1 MTKKTVFIT
10 CLATLTVCLGVCVL
24 LSIFLLPATLGGEE
38 NPAAEE
44 LGGVDYTRRPLG
56 AGLLFVD
63 DRDRGAFIFLDFE
76 GTSAHVCLLP
86 ENATESAE
94 QLTWRTEY
102 TFLMKEGFL
111 GGLADRLGGVQ
122 MTLGGQNSLWFSTA
136 LEEFCKNDLEEEEM
150 YEISCKFFE
159 KISKTGLSS
168 EDFMFII
175 EESETRLPYS
185 VCYDWIPYVSELF
198 ANCIYY

>member
-1 MTKKTVFIT
+1 MTKKTVLVA
-10 CLATLTVCLGVCVL
+10 CLSVLSVL
-24 LSIFLLPATLGGEE
+24 LGLCVVLCIFLMPATLGGEK

-44 LGGVDYTRRPLG
+44 LGEVDYTKRPPG
-56 AGLLFVD
+56 AGLLFLD
-63 DRDRGAFIFLDFE
+63 ERDRGIFLFLDFE
-76 GTSAHVCLLP
+76 STTAQVCLFP
-86 ENATESAE
+86 EKAAE
-94 QLTWRTEY
+94 KSEELTWRTDY

-122 MTLGGQNSLWFSTA
+122 MTLGGQNSLWFSAA
-136 LEEFCKNDLEEEEM
+136 LDEFCRKDLTEADLE
-150 YEISCKFFE
+150 EISCKFFE

-198 ANCIYY
+198 ANCIFY